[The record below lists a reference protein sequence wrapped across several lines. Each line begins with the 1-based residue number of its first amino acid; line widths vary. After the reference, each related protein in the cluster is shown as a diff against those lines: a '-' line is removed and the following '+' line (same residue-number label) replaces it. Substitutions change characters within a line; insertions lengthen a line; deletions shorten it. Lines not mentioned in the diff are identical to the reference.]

1 MSVPANQPITAAV
14 AKEQLTDAIRNWT
27 HMNNLYEH
35 HSAQANNARSLRAQH
50 EAEVIRKLH
59 ELNMERS
66 TIRVTGATL
75 KLAVDTTPAP
85 ITWGLLEKEVPAWA
99 AHTGLPSSKAAEL
112 IRWLQANRGA
122 KERECLKKTPDV
134 VGGSRPKKPA
144 ATSDGPKN

>member
-1 MSVPANQPITAAV
+1 MSAPPNQQITAAV

-27 HMNNLYEH
+27 HMNNLYEQH
-35 HSAQANNARSLRAQH
+35 LAQANNARALRAQH

-59 ELNMERS
+59 ELHMERS

-99 AHTGLPSSKAAEL
+99 AHTGLPPSKAADL

-134 VGGSRPKKPA
+134 RGGSKKPP